1 MNSKKV
7 NRLFLCITLIDLT
20 VRVVIVAAVLALNIN
35 IGIGIVENLLLSQLI
50 ILLPALLFAL
60 PSIDKTETGNLNELL
75 GFRKIKISSFFM
87 IILFTILLQPMAT
100 AINAISM
107 LFVDNAVNSISGE
120 VLQMPFPVM
129 LFMIAGLG
137 PLSEEFVFRG
147 IIFRGYKN
155 SGTALWSVFWSALL
169 FGLMH
174 LNFNQAAYTFA
185 LGIMFAL
192 LVEATGSLWS
202 SVIAHMLF
210 NMSSVCTIY
219 LSDFPGSDMYSIEN
233 SAKMLTRETLLMA
246 IGPFLIAAV
255 VSTSLAFRV
264 LAWLAKNE
272 NREENLRSVWGSRKE
287 KKGYLVT
294 IPLIVSIVLCFAYM
308 STELVLAKLV

>member
-7 NRLFLCITLIDLT
+7 NWLFLCITLIDLI
-20 VRVVIVAAVLALNIN
+20 VRVLMTVVVLAFDVW
-35 IGIGIVENLLLSQLI
+35 IGIVENLLLSQLI
-50 ILLPALLFAL
+50 ILLPALIFAL
-60 PSIDKTETGNLNELL
+60 TSIGKTKTGNPNELL

-87 IILFTILLQPMAT
+87 VILFTILLQPMSM

-107 LFVDNAVNSISGE
+107 LFVDNAVSSMSEE

-129 LFMIAGLG
+129 LFMIAMFG
-137 PLSEEFVFRG
+137 PFSEEVVFRG

-155 SGTALWSVFWSALL
+155 SGPVVWSVFWSALL

-174 LNFNQAAYTFA
+174 LNFNQAAYAFA

-210 NMSSVCTIY
+210 NMPSVCMIY
-219 LSDFPGSDMYSIEN
+219 LSGFLGSDIYSAESSGEI
-233 SAKMLTRETLLMA
+233 LTQEALLMA

-255 VSTSLAFRV
+255 ISTSLAFCV
-264 LAWLAKNE
+264 LVWLAKNE
-272 NREENLRSVWGSRKE
+272 NREEKLRSIWICRKE
-287 KKGYLVT
+287 KTGYLVT
-294 IPLIVSIVLCFAYM
+294 IPLIVAIVLCLAYM
-308 STELVLAKLV
+308 SMEIILTR